1 LTESIPY
8 HRLFNSPISE
18 GAIVGAACGY
28 AMSGGRVC
36 AELMYADFMGRAGDE
51 IFNQI
56 SKWQSMSAGVLKM
69 PLVLRV
75 SVGNKYG
82 AQHSQ
87 DWAALVNHIPGLK
100 VYYPATPY
108 DAKGMLNLAL
118 AGTDPVIFF
127 ESQKTYGVGEM
138 FEAGGVP
145 EGYYETPEGEPAL
158 RRAGSDL
165 TLVTVGPVLYS
176 GTEAAEIL
184 ARDYGM
190 EVELIDLRF
199 ISPLNY
205 DVIVE
210 SVRKTGRLVLA
221 SDAVERGS
229 VLHNIASNV
238 TTLCFDELDA
248 PPVVIGARNW
258 ISPAAELEKDY
269 YPQAGWIVDA
279 IHERVVPLP
288 DHVVQQNYT
297 CGELH
302 RVARQGV

>member
-1 LTESIPY
+1 
-8 HRLFNSPISE
+8 
-18 GAIVGAACGY
+18 
-28 AMSGGRVC
+28 
-36 AELMYADFMGRAGDE
+36 MYADFMGRAGDE

-56 SKWQSMSAGVLKM
+56 SKWQSMSAGILKM

-87 DWAALVNHIPGLK
+87 DWVSMVNHIPGLK
-100 VYYPATPY
+100 VYYPATPF

-138 FEAGGVP
+138 FEQGGVP
-145 EGYYETPEGEPAL
+145 EGYYETDEGEPVI
-158 RRAGSDL
+158 RKQGKDL

-176 GTEAAEIL
+176 GLKAVEEMKEKH
-184 ARDYGM
+184 GM

-199 ISPLNY
+199 INPLNY
-205 DVIVE
+205 DTIVE
-210 SVRKTGRLVLA
+210 SVKKTGRLVLA

-229 VLHNIASNV
+229 TLHNIASNI
-238 TTLCFDELDA
+238 TTLCFDYLDA

-258 ISPAAELEKDY
+258 ISPAAELEEEY
-269 YPQAGWIVDA
+269 YPQADWIIDA
-279 IHERVVPLP
+279 IHERVLPLP
-288 DHVVQQNYT
+288 GHVVTQNYT
-297 CGELH
+297 NGELQ
-302 RVARQGV
+302 RITRLGV